1 MSYTLPTGTLAG
13 AGRVAILKDRWNT
26 FVNSVL
32 AQFNTIVTTALG
44 GFGQDMSGAS
54 GIVVWENG
62 TPTPTAVWSAV
73 AGAEVFLTWSA
84 PYGLT
89 LSNNRS
95 DSYNDLNIAA
105 GSCHSDDAD
114 PADRVLITLA
124 SALTKK
130 LDATW
135 AVGTNQGMRASGA
148 ALANTTYHIFLI
160 QRPDT
165 GVVDIA
171 ADTSATGAN
180 LAANTSA
187 AYTKKRRIGS
197 IIRSGDIIVQFRQDG
212 DMFTLMSPVRDL
224 SQTIPGTSAVL
235 RTLTVPAG
243 IKVQVLGSAL
253 VGGHLTQYARLLV
266 SDPDTND
273 TDPAGAMQTAMQPAV
288 GSGYFGAGTFL
299 CYTDTSSQVRTRA
312 DYSDV
317 STSITLTTFGWRDD
331 RRS

>member
-13 AGRVAILKDRWNT
+13 SGRVAILKDRWNA

-32 AQFNTIVTTALG
+32 TQFNTIVTTALG

-54 GIVVWENG
+54 GIVVWTNG
-62 TPTPTAVWSAV
+62 TPTPTAAWSAV
-73 AGAEVFLTWSA
+73 ANAEVFLVWGA

-95 DSYNDLNIAA
+95 DTFNDLDVAV

-114 PADRVLITLA
+114 PEDRVRMTLA

-130 LDATW
+130 LDETW
-135 AVGTNQGMRASGA
+135 AIGTNQGMLASGA

-160 QRPDT
+160 KRPDT

-171 ADTSATGAN
+171 ADSSVTGAN
-180 LAANTSA
+180 LAANTNA

-197 IIRSGDIIVQFRQDG
+197 IIRYGDLIVQFRQDG
-212 DMFTLMSPVRDL
+212 DTFTLMYPVRDL
-224 SQTIPGTSAVL
+224 QQAAPGTSAVL

-243 IKVQVLGSAL
+243 LKVQVIGSAMA
-253 VGGHLTQYARLLV
+253 GGHATQYARLLV
-266 SDPDTND
+266 SDPDTSD
-273 TDPAGAMQTAMQPAV
+273 TDPGGAMQTAMQPSV
-288 GSGYFGAGTFL
+288 GEGVFGVGTYG
-299 CYTDTSSQVRTRA
+299 CYTDTASQVRTRL
-312 DYSDV
+312 DYSDAT
-317 STSITLTTFGWRDD
+317 TSITLTTFGWVDD